1 MRAWSDG
8 LQAGIVLFVLGPAML
23 IPRAG
28 AAMDTPSYLRQVVTK
43 LALEIGIRTYR
54 DRDRMDRTAAYI
66 ANELSSF
73 GYPVSRQ
80 SFTYEGHALHNII
93 GELRGKTSPEK
104 VLVIGAHYDTVR
116 TTPGADDNASGVAGL
131 LAIAKALA
139 GTTADRTVRF
149 VAFAFEEPPAYRTRN
164 MGSYHY
170 AESLSNSRDEVEG
183 MVCLE
188 MIGYFNSRDGSQH
201 YPFPFMNLK
210 FPRTGNYIA
219 MVGNR
224 RSKDFTELMAGA
236 FRKGTDLPLITLNAP
251 AFVVG
256 IDFSDHWSF
265 GKFGIPAF
273 MVTDTAFY
281 RNPNYHSPADLPET
295 LDYAGMAKVVE
306 GLAAAVK
313 SWSTGDR

>member
-1 MRAWSDG
+1 MIPKSAVR
-8 LQAGIVLFVLGPAML
+8 AGIMLFVIGPTML

-28 AAMDTPSYLRQVVTK
+28 VAMDISSYLQQVVTK
-43 LALEIGIRTYR
+43 LAGEIGVRTYR
-54 DRDRMDRTAAYI
+54 DKDRMEKAAAYI
-66 ANELSSF
+66 HGELSSF
-73 GYPVSRQ
+73 GHSVSKQ

-93 GELRGKTSPEK
+93 GELKGRTAPERI
-104 VLVIGAHYDTVR
+104 LVIGAHYDTVR

-131 LAIAKALA
+131 LAIAKKLA
-139 GTTADRTVRF
+139 GTPMDRTVRF
-149 VAFAFEEPPAYRTRN
+149 VAFAFEEPPAYRTRS

-170 AESLSNSRDEVEG
+170 AESLSDGRDEVEG
-183 MVCLE
+183 MICLE
-188 MIGYFNSRDGSQH
+188 MIGYFSDRDGSQH

-224 RSKDFTELMAGA
+224 RSKDFTEQIAGA
-236 FRKGTDLPLITLNAP
+236 FRKGTDLPVITLNAP

-265 GKFGIPAF
+265 NKFGIPAF

-281 RNPNYHSPADLPET
+281 RNPNYHSPADLPGT
-295 LDYAGMAKVVE
+295 LDYARMAKVVE
-306 GLAAAVK
+306 GLAAAAG
-313 SWSTGDR
+313 SWGAGGR

>member
-1 MRAWSDG
+1 
-8 LQAGIVLFVLGPAML
+8 
-23 IPRAG
+23 
-28 AAMDTPSYLRQVVTK
+28 MD
-43 LALEIGIRTYR
+43 
-54 DRDRMDRTAAYI
+54 MTATYI
-66 ANELSSF
+66 ADELSSS

-80 SFTYEGHALHNII
+80 SFTYEGHALQNVI
-93 GELRGKTSPEK
+93 GELRGTSSPQR

-131 LAIAKALA
+131 LAVAKVLA
-139 GTTADRTVRF
+139 GKRMDKTVRF

-170 AESLSNSRDEVEG
+170 AESLSGGRDEVEG

-188 MIGYFNSRDGSQH
+188 MIGYFSDREGSQH

-224 RSKDFTELMAGA
+224 KSKDFTELMASE

-251 AFVVG
+251 GFVVG

-273 MVTDTAFY
+273 MMTDTAFY

-295 LDYAGMAKVVE
+295 LDYARMAQLVD
-306 GLAAAVK
+306 GLAAAVV
-313 SWSTGDR
+313 SWGTSGR